1 MPGPAHAMLPS
12 RGMTRAEKFKSQS
25 ERTGHPKHA
34 SVKKPKRSSWSRE
47 KHRAGTKA
55 THALEVVVAGRP
67 SRKSTRASA
76 NRAKPDAPRDV
87 TEETRKGA
95 PQMLAAKAQAQAR
108 RVRGSSR

>member
-1 MPGPAHAMLPS
+1 MTGPAHAMPPS
-12 RGMTRAEKFKSQS
+12 RGMTRAERFRSQS

-34 SVKKPKRSSWSRE
+34 SVKKPKRSTWSRE

-55 THALEVVVAGRP
+55 THALEVAVGRP

-76 NRAKPDAPRDV
+76 NRAKADAPRDV